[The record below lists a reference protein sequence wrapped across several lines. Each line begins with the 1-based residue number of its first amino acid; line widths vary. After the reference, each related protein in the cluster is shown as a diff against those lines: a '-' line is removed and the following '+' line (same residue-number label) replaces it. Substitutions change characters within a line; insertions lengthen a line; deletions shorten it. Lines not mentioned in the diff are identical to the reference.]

1 MPATAALRRIL
12 VVDDDPDVSELL
24 VAALACHGFEASVA
38 RNGQEA
44 LDLLETGFRPAAIL
58 LDLMMPVMDGREF
71 RARQRM
77 HANIATIPV
86 VVCSAE
92 EPSSAADLDVYATLT
107 KPLDLDALVDLLRSM

>member
-1 MPATAALRRIL
+1 
-12 VVDDDPDVSELL
+12 
-24 VAALACHGFEASVA
+24 
-38 RNGQEA
+38 
-44 LDLLETGFRPAAIL
+44 
-58 LDLMMPVMDGREF
+58 
-71 RARQRM
+71 M